1 MNTYCINQVRYGM
14 PEKTVMEVQA
24 NNLTAAWLGSKSWFI
39 HGTFYVFP
47 KGNYAAGR
55 QFTK

>member
-14 PEKTVMEVQA
+14 PEKTVLEVQA
-24 NNLTAAWLGSKSWFI
+24 HNLTAAWLGSKSWFI

-47 KGNYAAGR
+47 KGNYGAGV
-55 QFTK
+55 QFSK